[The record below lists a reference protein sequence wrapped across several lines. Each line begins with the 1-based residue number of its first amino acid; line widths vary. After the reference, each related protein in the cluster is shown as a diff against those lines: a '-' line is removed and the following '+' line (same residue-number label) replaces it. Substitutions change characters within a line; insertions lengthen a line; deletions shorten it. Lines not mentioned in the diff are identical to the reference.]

1 MAEVMMNQSRSLLDE
16 AILSGRHINIRALS
30 EGFPE
35 HGKPLQLA
43 YEGSKSLVEYMIR
56 KFGRD
61 GVLLVLQH
69 LKDGDTMDRAILKG
83 LAISFDELE
92 RKWQDHLKKRIT

>member
-1 MAEVMMNQSRSLLDE
+1 MAEIMMNQNRSLLDE

-61 GVLLVLQH
+61 GVLLVL
-69 LKDGDTMDRAILKG
+69 
-83 LAISFDELE
+83 
-92 RKWQDHLKKRIT
+92 